1 VVHGFVRAGGTWYQY
16 DSPNVPSGFLAQ
28 TEIRGINDA
37 GDLLGDIPGKAFV
50 SRGYSLSGGFVV
62 GGAEELVDLP
72 GTSTQGFRAIDS
84 AGRLVGFE
92 NLALDVSQAWLLTPE
107 SGGPGLAGSGGLVP
121 LHYTKGGT
129 AKVGNAGFRYAAD
142 ALVGG
147 SVGFLYIGLSAL
159 ALPLF
164 GGTAW
169 VGPPQVLFLSQPT
182 AGTPGV
188 AGSGRLDIATPIP
201 PDPALAGLVLHS
213 QVFVLDFAAVQQI
226 AMSQGAS
233 LTLKP

>member
-16 DSPNVPSGFLAQ
+16 DSPNVPSGYLAQ

-37 GDLLGDIPGKAFV
+37 GDLLGDIPGQAFV
-50 SRGYSLSGGFVV
+50 LRGYSLSGGFVV

-92 NLALDVSQAWLLTPE
+92 NLALDASQAWLLTPE

-182 AGTPGV
+182 AGSPGV

-201 PDPALAGLVLHS
+201 PDPTLAGLVLHS

-226 AMSQGAS
+226 AMSQGLS